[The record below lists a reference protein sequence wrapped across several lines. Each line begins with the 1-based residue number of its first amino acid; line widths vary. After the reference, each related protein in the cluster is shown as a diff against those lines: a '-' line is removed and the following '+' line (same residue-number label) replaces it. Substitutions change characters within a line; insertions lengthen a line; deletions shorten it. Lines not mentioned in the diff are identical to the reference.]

1 MSRIYLNGDYIPLE
15 QANVS
20 VLDRGFT
27 FGDGVYE
34 VIPVFHRNVFR
45 FEQHMQRLLSGLEA
59 IYMSMP
65 LAPRKWRTVFSTLI
79 DEVEEDN
86 QSIYL
91 QITRGVSPRDHD
103 IELADRPT
111 VFAMSRA
118 IKTRDLSAGIKAIS
132 HDDIRWANCDI
143 KAITLLPSVIL
154 RHRAKL
160 QGAKEAILFANG
172 QLTEGAA
179 SNAFVV
185 RDDIVYTTPKNQTI
199 LPGITRAL
207 LLELL
212 DQSGIVYRETSV
224 SLEFVREADE
234 LLISSSTWE
243 VVPVV
248 KLDEQMIGDGHPGP
262 VYRRLHACYEE
273 FKCKLC
279 E

>member
-34 VIPVFHRNVFR
+34 VIPVFHRAVFR
-45 FEQHMQRLLSGLEA
+45 FERHMQRLLNSLEA

-65 LAPRKWRTVFSTLI
+65 LTLPEWQTVFSTLI

-91 QITRGVSPRDHD
+91 QITRGISPRDHD
-103 IELADRPT
+103 IDLADRPT
-111 VFAMSRA
+111 VFVMSRA
-118 IKTRDLSAGIKAIS
+118 IKTHDLSAGIKAIS

-143 KAITLLPSVIL
+143 KAITLLPSVML

-199 LPGITRAL
+199 LPGITRDL

-212 DQSGIVYRETSV
+212 DQSRIVYRETSV

-243 VVPVV
+243 VVPVI
-248 KLDEQMIGDGHPGP
+248 KLDEQIIGNGYPGP
-262 VYRRLHACYEE
+262 IYQRLHACYEE